1 MAEHLLEVEGLK
13 KYFPI
18 KEGVFSKTVGHVKA
32 VDHVSFKIKQGEIF
46 GLVGESGCG
55 KTTVGRTL
63 LSLLEPTEGLV
74 KFDQQILYNTETGE
88 RINKNDLRK
97 LRKEMQIIF
106 QDPYASLDPRMN
118 VGMIVSEGLR
128 KHKLVK
134 NKKEAIEK
142 SKELLELC
150 GLEGSNVRKYP
161 HEFSGGQRQRI
172 GVARALALEPKF
184 LVADEPI
191 AALDVSIQAQMLKF
205 MTDLKDRLGLTYLFI
220 SHDLSV
226 VRYFCDRVA
235 VMYLGSF
242 AEQAPT
248 KKLFKKPLHP
258 YTQSLLSAVPKSDPA
273 VKKKREILK
282 GDVPSPADPPSGC
295 KFHTRCKYAEDKCK
309 IKIPVYREIEPD
321 HFVSCHLAE
330 KINQINNHL

>member
-330 KINQINNHL
+330 KINA

>member
-1 MAEHLLEVEGLK
+1 MAETLLEVEGLK

-18 KEGVFSKTVGHVKA
+18 KEGVFSRTVGHVKA
-32 VDHVSFKIKQGEIF
+32 VDHVSFAITKGEIF

-55 KTTVGRTL
+55 KSTIGRTL

-74 KFDQQILYNTETGE
+74 KFEDQTIYNTRTGE
-88 RINKNDLRK
+88 RIKKSDLQK

-134 NKKEAIEK
+134 NKTEAMER
-142 SKELLELC
+142 SKELLEIC
-150 GLEGSNVRKYP
+150 GLEGSNVKKYP

-172 GVARALALEPKF
+172 GIARALALEPKF
-184 LVADEPI
+184 IVADEPI

-242 AEQAPT
+242 AEKAPT
-248 KKLFKKPLHP
+248 KKLFDRPLHP
-258 YTQSLLSAVPKSDPA
+258 YTKSLLSAVPKSDPA
-273 VKKKREILK
+273 TRKKREVVK

-295 KFHTRCKYAEDKCK
+295 KFHTRCKYAEEQCK
-309 IKIPVYREIEPD
+309 VKIPEFREIEPD

-330 KINQINNHL
+330 KINE

>member
-1 MAEHLLEVEGLK
+1 MENHLVEVEGLK

-18 KEGVFSKTVGHVKA
+18 KEGVFSRTVGYVKA
-32 VDHVSFKIKQGEIF
+32 VDDVSFSIKKGEIF

-63 LSLLEPTEGLV
+63 LSLLEPTEGLL
-74 KFDQQILYNTETGE
+74 KFEQETLYNTETGE
-88 RINKNDLRK
+88 KIKKSDLQK

-134 NKKEAIEK
+134 SKKEAVDK

-150 GLEGSNVRKYP
+150 GLEGGNVHKYP

-172 GVARALALEPKF
+172 GIARALALEPKF

-191 AALDVSIQAQMLKF
+191 AALDVSIQAQVLRLMSN
-205 MTDLKDRLGLTYLFI
+205 LKDRLGLTYLFI

-226 VRYFCDRVA
+226 IRYFCDRVA

-242 AEQAPT
+242 VEKAST
-248 KKLFKKPLHP
+248 KKLYHNPLHP
-258 YTQSLLSAVPKSDPA
+258 YTKSLLSAAPKSDPA
-273 VKKKREILK
+273 VKKKRKVIK
-282 GDVPSPADPPSGC
+282 GDVPSPADPPEGC
-295 KFHTRCKYAEDKCK
+295 KFHTRCTYAEEHCK
-309 IKIPVYREIEPD
+309 KERPVLREVQPE
-321 HFVSCHLAE
+321 HYVSCHFVE
-330 KINQINNHL
+330 KINSL

>member
-32 VDHVSFKIKQGEIF
+32 VDHVSFKIKKGEIF

-63 LSLLEPTEGLV
+63 LSLLEPTEGFV
-74 KFDQQILYNTETGE
+74 KFEQQTLYNTETGE
-88 RINKNDLRK
+88 RIKRNDLQK
-97 LRKEMQIIF
+97 LRKKMQIIF

-134 NKKEAIEK
+134 NKKEAMDK
-142 SKELLELC
+142 SKELLEIC

-172 GVARALALEPKF
+172 GIARALALEPKF
-184 LVADEPI
+184 IVADEPI

-248 KKLFKKPLHP
+248 KKLFNKPLHP
-258 YTQSLLSAVPKSDPA
+258 YTHSLLSAVPISDPA
-273 VKKKREILK
+273 QKKKRELVK

-295 KFHTRCKYAEDKCK
+295 KFHTRCKYAEEQCK
-309 IKIPVYREIEPD
+309 VKIPEFREIEPD
-321 HFVSCHLAE
+321 HFISCHLAE
-330 KINQINNHL
+330 KINE

>member
-1 MAEHLLEVEGLK
+1 MENHLVEVEGLK

-18 KEGVFSKTVGHVKA
+18 KEGVFSRTVGYVKA
-32 VDHVSFKIKQGEIF
+32 VDDVSFSIKKGEIF

-74 KFDQQILYNTETGE
+74 KFEQETLYNTETGE
-88 RINKNDLRK
+88 KIKKSDLQK

-134 NKKEAIEK
+134 SKKEAVDK

-150 GLEGSNVRKYP
+150 GLEGGNVHKYP

-172 GVARALALEPKF
+172 GIARALALEPKF

-191 AALDVSIQAQMLKF
+191 AALDVSIQAQVLRLMSN
-205 MTDLKDRLGLTYLFI
+205 LKDRLGLTYLFI

-226 VRYFCDRVA
+226 IRYFCDRVA

-242 AEQAPT
+242 VEKAST
-248 KKLFKKPLHP
+248 KKLYHNPLHP
-258 YTQSLLSAVPKSDPA
+258 YTKSLLSAAPKSDPA
-273 VKKKREILK
+273 VKKKRKVIK
-282 GDVPSPADPPSGC
+282 GDVPSPADPPEGC
-295 KFHTRCKYAEDKCK
+295 KFHTRCTYAEEHCK
-309 IKIPVYREIEPD
+309 KERPVLREVQPE
-321 HFVSCHLAE
+321 HYVSCHFVE
-330 KINQINNHL
+330 KINSL

>member
-1 MAEHLLEVEGLK
+1 MENHLVEVEGLK

-18 KEGVFSKTVGHVKA
+18 KEGVFSRTVGYVKA
-32 VDHVSFKIKQGEIF
+32 VDDVSFSIKKGEIF

-74 KFDQQILYNTETGE
+74 KFEQETLYNTETGE
-88 RINKNDLRK
+88 KIKKSDLQK

-134 NKKEAIEK
+134 SKKEAVDK

-150 GLEGSNVRKYP
+150 GLEGGNVHKYP

-172 GVARALALEPKF
+172 GIARALALEPKF

-191 AALDVSIQAQMLKF
+191 AALDVSIQAQVLKL
-205 MTDLKDRLGLTYLFI
+205 MSNLKDRLGLTYLFI

-226 VRYFCDRVA
+226 IRYFCDRVA

-242 AEQAPT
+242 VEKAST
-248 KKLFKKPLHP
+248 KKLYHNPLHP
-258 YTQSLLSAVPKSDPA
+258 YTKSLLSAAPKSDPA
-273 VKKKREILK
+273 VKKKRKVIK
-282 GDVPSPADPPSGC
+282 GDVPSPADPPEGC
-295 KFHTRCKYAEDKCK
+295 KFHTRCTYAEEHCK
-309 IKIPVYREIEPD
+309 KERPVLREVQPE
-321 HFVSCHLAE
+321 HYVSCHFVE
-330 KINQINNHL
+330 KINSL

>member
-1 MAEHLLEVEGLK
+1 MAEDLLEVEGLK

-330 KINQINNHL
+330 KINA